1 MRDHAAADCGDAEH
15 RLTWADLDLDRG
27 RNGWRGY
34 YNWPC
39 RMFVCF
45 YCVSKVGE
53 REEALASCLRKDQ
66 RPRAREGQAWL
77 LMRRRNLKHS
87 FYFDQQ
93 TNHCQ
98 SKTFSP
104 CAWSSQ
110 LTRPRLC
117 EISITLPLSMHPLSS
132 MALTLWSSRPTA
144 LAQ

>member
-27 RNGWRGY
+27 RTGWRLFIIGHVE
-34 YNWPC
+34 C
-39 RMFVCF
+39 LFVF
-45 YCVSKVGE
+45 IVYLKVGE

-66 RPRAREGQAWL
+66 RPRAREGQARL

-98 SKTFSP
+98 SKIFSP

-117 EISITLPLSMHPLSS
+117 EISITLPLLMHPLSS